1 MTQGVQNY
9 NTLFT
14 RYVRIRKMPQPYSD
28 DLRWRLVWLKLFYG
42 MSNVDI
48 STTLFV
54 SPKTVSR
61 IYRLFMTTGN
71 VTSPKVFGR
80 PKGTTTLYEHE
91 ELIICEILLR
101 QPTIHLKEIAYEIEN
116 TTGTRFPVESLCRT
130 VHRLGFTM
138 KKVSFN
144 CSIIIILFSLS
155 KI

>member
-14 RYVRIRKMPQPYSD
+14 RYLRIRKMPKPYSD

-48 STTLFV
+48 SSTLFV
-54 SPKTVSR
+54 SPKSVSR
-61 IYRLFMTTGN
+61 IYRLFVTTGN

-91 ELIICEILLR
+91 ELIMCEILLR

-116 TTGTRFPVESLCRT
+116 TTGTIDFLLRVFAGQYTGLDLP
-130 VHRLGFTM
+130 
-138 KKVSFN
+138 
-144 CSIIIILFSLS
+144 
-155 KI
+155 